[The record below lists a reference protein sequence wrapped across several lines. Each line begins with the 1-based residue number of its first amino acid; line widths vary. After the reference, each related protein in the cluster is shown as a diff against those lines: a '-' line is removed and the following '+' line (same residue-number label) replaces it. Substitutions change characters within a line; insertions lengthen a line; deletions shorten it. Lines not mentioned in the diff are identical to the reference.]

1 MSNERTR
8 LALLMVNESFGD
20 VVEKVASYLLKHGDS
35 SLTETVRGTELK
47 PNKVIHTTPY
57 YYVSIQ

>member
-8 LALLMVNESFGD
+8 LAILMVNESFGE

-35 SLTETVRGTELK
+35 SLAETVRGSELK
-47 PNKVIHTTPY
+47 PNKVA
-57 YYVSIQ
+57 

>member
-47 PNKVIHTTPY
+47 PNKVIHTTHY
-57 YYVSIQ
+57 